1 MMREKKKYSIFLIAT
16 IVVVSCSGLFK
27 PMMAFSSEAEGNVS
41 PMPVNP
47 EFKPRLGTYYYKA
60 NFNNMNI
67 GTACIAIDREGDL
80 YKVQV
85 LAQTTG
91 TVDRIYKLRY
101 RGEALMDTDPLSPVE
116 SKMQQQVR
124 STEKDTTIHFKDDGT
139 IKTVEKKSENG
150 NTVKYD
156 VRTLQT
162 ERFTLDPFSA
172 TYLVRGLDW
181 KVGTEKVFDVYPGKH
196 QYELRLRCD
205 SMATVDIG
213 GEKRSAFVI
222 IPKLTN
228 LDPEKQA
235 EAMKKKP
242 ASMKI
247 YVSADELKDVLEIDA
262 SHTLGNFRVVMV
274 KFEPSVNQSKEEDAQ
289 SRKEDAQSKGDI
301 QSEVKA
307 ADGPNK
313 KIEAPSKEPPQN
325 NL

>member
-1 MMREKKKYSIFLIAT
+1 MMGEKKKYSIFLIAT
-16 IVVVSCSGLFK
+16 IVVVSCSVLFK
-27 PMMAFSSEAEGNVS
+27 PMSAFATEAEGNVS

-47 EFKPRLGTYYYKA
+47 EFKPRLGIYYYKA
-60 NFNNMNI
+60 DFNNMNI
-67 GTACIAIDREGDL
+67 GTACIAIDRDGDL

-101 RGEALMDTDPLSPVE
+101 RGEALMETDPLSPVE
-116 SKMQQQVR
+116 STMQQQVR

-139 IKTVEKKSENG
+139 IKTVEKKTENG

-205 SMATVDIG
+205 SMAIIDIG

-235 EAMKKKP
+235 EALKKKP

-247 YVSADELKDVLEIDA
+247 YVSADEFKDVLEIDA
-262 SHTLGNFRVVMV
+262 THTLGNFRVVLV
-274 KFEPSVNQSKEEDAQ
+274 RFEPPVNQSKEEDAQ

-301 QSEVKA
+301 QNEVKA
-307 ADGPNK
+307 ADEPNK
-313 KIEAPSKEPPQN
+313 KVEAPSKPPQN
-325 NL
+325 N

>member
-1 MMREKKKYSIFLIAT
+1 MMGEKKKYSIFLIAT
-16 IVVVSCSGLFK
+16 IVVVSCSVLFK
-27 PMMAFSSEAEGNVS
+27 PMSAFSSELEGNVS

-60 NFNNMNI
+60 DFNNMNI

-116 SKMQQQVR
+116 SKMQQQVK

-196 QYELRLRCD
+196 QYELRLKCD
-205 SMATVDIG
+205 SMATIDIS

-222 IPKLTN
+222 VPKLTN

-235 EAMKKKP
+235 EALKKKQ

-262 SHTLGNFRVVMV
+262 SHTLGNFRVVLV
-274 KFEPSVNQSKEEDAQ
+274 KFEPSVNQSKE
-289 SRKEDAQSKGDI
+289 EDAQSKGDI

-313 KIEAPSKEPPQN
+313 KIEAPSKEPLQN